1 MNPVIQI
8 TAAFMGS
15 IGFARLFN
23 LHGKWIYTTALGGG
37 LSWIVYLL
45 TGLLIN
51 SYSVQYLMAG
61 FTLEI
66 YSEIMAIRSRA
77 PSTVYLAVGMIP
89 LIPGAALYR
98 TMQYTV
104 MKEFT
109 VAASYQREALV
120 TGVSIAS
127 GIIIGAVCWN
137 FKKNKNNKKNKTI

>member
-51 SYSVQYLMAG
+51 S
-61 FTLEI
+61 
-66 YSEIMAIRSRA
+66 
-77 PSTVYLAVGMIP
+77 
-89 LIPGAALYR
+89 
-98 TMQYTV
+98 
-104 MKEFT
+104 
-109 VAASYQREALV
+109 
-120 TGVSIAS
+120 
-127 GIIIGAVCWN
+127 
-137 FKKNKNNKKNKTI
+137 